1 MFTMKANKKLKLI
14 TASAIVLL
22 VLCSAGYKFNRSS
35 IIEQQISSFT
45 GGSENLPN
53 VTNNAFKEG
62 EVLTYRMHYG
72 ALNAGIAVLEVKPQV
87 LDISGRKVMHIV
99 ANGYTNGA
107 ADWFFKVRDR
117 YETYLDKDAMV
128 PWLFVRRVD
137 EGGFKFS
144 QDYTFNHYTKKVD
157 VGNGEKFDFPVGIQ
171 DMVSS
176 FYTARSMDL
185 SNAKAGDTFTLNSF
199 VDKEIWPLKIK
210 FIGREEIDTD
220 IGRYK
225 CLKFRPVVQKGR
237 VFKHDEDLNVWISD
251 DKNHIPMRVQ
261 ANIII
266 GSIKMDITSA
276 KNLAN
281 PSAKVSD

>member
-1 MFTMKANKKLKLI
+1 MKANKKLKLI
-14 TASAIVLL
+14 TASAIMLF
-22 VLCSAGYKFNRSS
+22 VLCSAGYKMTRTSV
-35 IIEQQISSFT
+35 IEQQIIGS
-45 GGSENLPN
+45 GQSENLPN
-53 VTNNAFKEG
+53 ANNTAFKEG
-62 EVLTYRMHYG
+62 EILTYRMHYG

-144 QDYTFNHYTKKVD
+144 QDYAFNHYTKKVD

-185 SNAKAGDTFTLNSF
+185 SNAKAGETFTLNSF

-210 FIGREEIDTD
+210 FIGREEIETD

>member
-1 MFTMKANKKLKLI
+1 MLF
-14 TASAIVLL
+14 
-22 VLCSAGYKFNRSS
+22 VLCSAGYKLTRTCV
-35 IIEQQISSFT
+35 IEQQIISS
-45 GGSENLPN
+45 GQSENLPN
-53 VTNNAFKEG
+53 ATNTAFKEG
-62 EVLTYRMHYG
+62 EILTYRMHYG

-210 FIGREEIDTD
+210 FIGREEIETD

>member
-1 MFTMKANKKLKLI
+1 MKTTNKIKILSLSTLLI
-14 TASAIVLL
+14 F
-22 VLCSAGYKFNRSS
+22 VLCSAGYEFNRTA
-35 IIEQQISSFT
+35 IIEQQIEGFGASD
-45 GGSENLPN
+45 NLPDAKN
-53 VTNNAFKEG
+53 TAFKQG
-62 EVLTYRMHYG
+62 EILTYRLHYG
-72 ALNAGIAVLEVKPQV
+72 ALNAGVAVLEVKPQI

-144 QDYTFNHYTKKVD
+144 QDYVFNHYTKKVD
-157 VGNGEKFDFPVGIQ
+157 IGKGEKFDVPTGIQ
-171 DMVSS
+171 DMVSA
-176 FYTARSMDL
+176 FYTARSLDL
-185 SNAKAGDTFTLNSF
+185 SNAKPGDLFQLNSF
-199 VDKEIWPLKIK
+199 VDKEIWPVKIK
-210 FIGREEIDTD
+210 FIGREEIKTD
-220 IGRYK
+220 LGKYK

-237 VFKHDEDLNVWISD
+237 IFKSEDDLNVWISD

-276 KNLAN
+276 SNLSN
-281 PSAKVSD
+281 PTAKVD